1 MNKRYYKQVNPATP
15 LYLSNGQ
22 KLIFPTVDNEYGY
35 IATTDK
41 FLINEINTAINKFL
55 GGVMVSTKE
64 EYNDYLKKKSLGIQ
78 PEKKWRDE
86 IRGEYSTDSSLPPQ
100 QPKNVQ
106 PAINSQESGDV
117 ASEPAPAPKKR
128 VGKFKKKKSK

>member
-22 KLIFPTVDNEYGY
+22 KLIFPTLDNEYGY

>member
-64 EYNDYLKKKSLGIQ
+64 EYNDYLKKKSLGIR

-86 IRGEYSTDSSLPPQ
+86 IRGEYSADSSLPPQ

-106 PAINSQESGDV
+106 PAINSQESGEV

>member
-1 MNKRYYKQVNPATP
+1 MNKRYYKQVNPTTP

>member
-1 MNKRYYKQVNPATP
+1 MNKRYYKQVNPSTP

-41 FLINEINTAINKFL
+41 FLINEINTAINKFI

-78 PEKKWRDE
+78 PEEKWRDE

-100 QPKNVQ
+100 
-106 PAINSQESGDV
+106 
-117 ASEPAPAPKKR
+117 
-128 VGKFKKKKSK
+128 FKKNNPY

>member
-1 MNKRYYKQVNPATP
+1 MNKRYYKQVDPATP

-35 IATTDK
+35 LATTDK
-41 FLINEINTAINKFL
+41 FLISEINTAINKFV

-64 EYNDYLKKKSLGIQ
+64 EYNDYLKKKSLGME

-86 IRGEYSTDSSLPPQ
+86 IKGDYSTDSSVPPQ
-100 QPKNVQ
+100 FENNVP
-106 PAINSQESGDV
+106 PAINQ
-117 ASEPAPAPKKR
+117 ASEEVQTEEPPAPKKR

>member
-1 MNKRYYKQVNPATP
+1 MNKRYYKQVDPTTP

-41 FLINEINTAINKFL
+41 FLINEINTAINKFV

-86 IRGEYSTDSSLPPQ
+86 IKGEYSMDSSLPPQ
-100 QPKNVQ
+100 FKENVQ
-106 PAINSQESGDV
+106 PATNPASNEAPVQE
-117 ASEPAPAPKKR
+117 APAPKKR

>member
-1 MNKRYYKQVNPATP
+1 MNKRYYKQVNPTTP

-78 PEKKWRDE
+78 PEKMWRDE

-106 PAINSQESGDV
+106 PAINSQESGNV